1 MRFRK
6 YKDYPFPLEKLHN
19 WTIFSMKSVFNS
31 GLLKIQ
37 IAFQYSA
44 YGKWKMDLFLN
55 KIRFKFGN

>member
-6 YKDYPFPLEKLHN
+6 YKDYPFAVGKLQN

-37 IAFQYSA
+37 TALQHSA
-44 YGKWKMDLFLN
+44 YSKWRMDLFLN